1 MSAYFSAELR
11 RLIGPHRL
19 GCRAVCKLAQC
30 YPVRIGYCF
39 LFPCGGVL
47 VIPEG
52 CRVALARR
60 AKHREDAEASLARAA
75 AEGLDIRTM
84 AKAREAQDAP
94 RREGFLKTV
103 FRMIWEEI
111 VRSFLNRVVQ
121 ALLEG

>member
-19 GCRAVCKLAQC
+19 GRRVVCKLAQC
-30 YPVRIGYCF
+30 YPVCIGYCF
-39 LFPCGGVL
+39 LFPREEVL

-52 CRVALARR
+52 CRVALVRR

-75 AEGLDIRTM
+75 EGLDIRVL
-84 AKAREAQDAP
+84 AKAQDQDASF
-94 RREGFLKTV
+94 REGFLKTV

-111 VRSFLNRVVQ
+111 ARSFVNRVVQ
-121 ALLEG
+121 ALLGR